1 MDINSND
8 DTADV
13 PRKKTS
19 CGINKCEFLKSE
31 KREIGFECFLYVH
44 HFEIQQECPIVPESH
59 GYNFKNKKE
68 YQKIKG
74 NTKIMILLG
83 VYS

>member
-13 PRKKTS
+13 QIKRLVEELTNLNFWKVKK
-19 CGINKCEFLKSE
+19 K
-31 KREIGFECFLYVH
+31 EIGFECFLYVH

-68 YQKIKG
+68 YQK
-74 NTKIMILLG
+74 
-83 VYS
+83 